1 MSTMVT
7 NEPGQAMAVDGMLE
21 LGAHGGRLEVIG
33 YSRRHVSISVVIW
46 RGTWYSRFMTTQPPP
61 GDFMTT
67 QPPPGDRF
75 MMSQPAPASL
85 VTTQP
90 LGMGDLMTTQPPPGD
105 FMTTQPPPGAIRD
118 DMLVYECIKEMT
130 KHCMLRGKLL
140 TSLLDLSTRHF
151 RRLRRG

>member
-67 QPPPGDRF
+67 QPPPG
-75 MMSQPAPASL
+75 
-85 VTTQP
+85 
-90 LGMGDLMTTQPPPGD
+90 
-105 FMTTQPPPGAIRD
+105 AIRD